1 MEPVLG
7 NVAINVGLSIRPTY
21 AIVLAMLS
29 CTYSFT
35 DVPAKKLPHSKIW
48 VEQLTRDCRIVT
60 LILIIL
66 IHKWGVIFYLS
77 LNS

>member
-35 DVPAKKLPHSKIW
+35 DVPAKKLPHSKI
-48 VEQLTRDCRIVT
+48 
-60 LILIIL
+60 
-66 IHKWGVIFYLS
+66 
-77 LNS
+77 